1 VRKSRNFFPDFFF
14 QFSRN
19 TPKEHVE
26 EVGAEKL
33 GKEIGEEKAKKYA
46 PNCMTLWPL
55 PGVVV
60 DVAGPRALRAMSPI
74 MSTPPTYTEPSGTEK
89 K

>member
-1 VRKSRNFFPDFFF
+1 
-14 QFSRN
+14 
-19 TPKEHVE
+19 
-26 EVGAEKL
+26 
-33 GKEIGEEKAKKYA
+33 
-46 PNCMTLWPL
+46 MTLWPL

-74 MSTPPTYTEPSGTEK
+74 MSTPPTYTELSDTEK